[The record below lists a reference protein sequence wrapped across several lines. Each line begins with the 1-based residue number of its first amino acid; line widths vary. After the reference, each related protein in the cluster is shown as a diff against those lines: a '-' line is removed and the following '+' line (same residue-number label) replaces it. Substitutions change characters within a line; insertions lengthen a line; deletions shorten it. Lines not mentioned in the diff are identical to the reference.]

1 MSVSTSGAKL
11 RVSYIR
17 SNPAAF
23 VALFAGTQAVLWT
36 VVPGLVHYAPPVDTV
51 EVYMWARDWIL
62 VSNKHPNMAGWML
75 AASQWLTGAYGW
87 SAYAL
92 SGLCTSV
99 TILFVYFVGRE
110 VTDARTAVLGAI
122 LPCTLAYFNWL
133 TPQFNSNIV
142 SMPFWAGFVW
152 AVWKARRHGT
162 LLWWV
167 VVGLFGAGVVYCKIS
182 GGILLLVAGLYAVY
196 DARLRSQLLSLG
208 PWLAVIVFAALMVP
222 LALEI
227 RDLDHTVF
235 QHAAGKARGG
245 PNPSR
250 FLGAQLLMCSGLLLT
265 LALSARKTSLAVSHE
280 TTEQIETRETAIFV
294 AVFALGAVAI
304 ALVQSVVFSTRLRDL
319 WAIPMGSY
327 FGLAAVIWMQRFGFQ
342 LDHGRIA
349 RLTALIIALVPMV
362 YAGVKGF
369 GTQGGWPVTTRWPQ
383 KEIQQRFEAIWET
396 ETKSPLK
403 LVAGDAWEG
412 GLVALS
418 AKHQPSLL
426 IDMEERR
433 APWINPGRIAHEGL
447 LIIWPFTYQEGDH
460 KRRLLTEAC
469 SVKAEQFAWPGK
481 SDMKP
486 ITLHYCIIPPKG

>member
-1 MSVSTSGAKL
+1 
-11 RVSYIR
+11 
-17 SNPAAF
+17 
-23 VALFAGTQAVLWT
+23 
-36 VVPGLVHYAPPVDTV
+36 
-51 EVYMWARDWIL
+51 
-62 VSNKHPNMAGWML
+62 MAGWML

-87 SAYAL
+87 SAYIL
-92 SGLCTSV
+92 SGICTCLS
-99 TILFVYFVGRE
+99 ILFVYLVGRE
-110 VTDARTAVLGAI
+110 VTDARTASLGAI

-133 TPQFNSNIV
+133 TPQFNSNIA

-196 DARLRSQLLSLG
+196 DARLRRQLLTLG
-208 PWLAVIVFAALMVP
+208 PWLAMAVFASLMVP
-222 LALEI
+222 LVLEI
-227 RDLDHTVF
+227 KDLNHTVF

-245 PNPSR
+245 PNPLT
-250 FLGAQLLMCSGLLLT
+250 FLAAQLLMCSGLLVA
-265 LALSARKTSLAVSHE
+265 LAFSASKAPSNVSHE
-280 TTEQIETRETAIFV
+280 TNEPNEARDSAVFV
-294 AVFALGAVAI
+294 AVFAIGAIAV
-304 ALVQSVVFSTRLRDL
+304 ALVQSVLFSTRLRDL

-327 FGLAAVIWMQRFGFQ
+327 FGLAAVIWLQRFGYQF
-342 LDHGRIA
+342 DHVRIA
-349 RLTALIIALVPMV
+349 RVTATIIVAVPLI
-362 YAGVKGF
+362 YAGVKGL

-383 KEIQQRFEAIWET
+383 QEIQRRFEAIWET

-418 AKHQPSLL
+418 AKHKPSLL

-433 APWINPGRIAHEGL
+433 APWISPDRIARDGL
-447 LIIWPFTYQEGDH
+447 LIIWPFTYREGDH
-460 KRRLLTEAC
+460 KRRALTQGC
-469 SVKAEQFAWPGK
+469 TPMAESFNWPGK
-481 SDMKP
+481 ADMKP